1 MTKESNTPL
10 AVTLPTVGENGYFEM
25 RLESIGG
32 LGANLCGKLLGEL
45 GACYLGLSAA
55 AFSSYGSE
63 KRGSPVRAFVRY
75 AQGDVEI
82 RHNSPVTDP
91 NVLVL
96 FHTALWRSVFGEDRA
111 QILND
116 DKPALR
122 YEDGFWFAYGTP
134 WSGKT
139 DQSLNARFPV
149 AGIAILERHEKN
161 SIAPIEGKE
170 AVVAVMRQFVRHK
183 DPALKIKQLELI
195 DKLLTQV
202 PVWKLKCN
210 MEPEAALVSYEAM
223 SGRK

>member
-1 MTKESNTPL
+1 MCEYL
-10 AVTLPTVGENGYFEM
+10 ATGSSFY
-25 RLESIGG
+25 RQ
-32 LGANLCGKLLGEL
+32 LLNFDGIML
-45 GACYLGLSAA
+45 HSSAVVMD
-55 AFSSYGSE
+55 E
-63 KRGSPVRAFVRY
+63 RAF
-75 AQGDVEI
+75 
-82 RHNSPVTDP
+82 
-91 NVLVL
+91 L
-96 FHTALWRSVFGEDRA
+96 FSADCGTGKSTHTALWRSVFGEDRA

-170 AVVAVMRQFVRHK
+170 AVVAVMRQVVRHK